1 MFVFSSPPSLSHTA
15 RCLTRM
21 RIVCILTGN
30 ARSLLDLFFRQ
41 CFSNDMEALEKSK
54 AGRMY
59 DWASDEGLAEGWVA
73 QARQMALSDQNGII
87 PALSAML
94 GKMSANDAT
103 WVSYGKKYTYCLN

>member
-1 MFVFSSPPSLSHTA
+1 
-15 RCLTRM
+15 M

-54 AGRMY
+54 AGRVY
-59 DWASDEGLAEGWVA
+59 NWACNEGWVA